1 MTFAARIDIDDSDGD
16 RVITNNEEIKV
27 ELTLREPTTGLTLSD
42 FELPSGLSID
52 ESSVTY
58 KNSIWDDGSL
68 YLDTISFLVNVAEG
82 INSTGNR
89 IRINSYSYDFLT
101 DTSAFDISTTSFRID
116 SVDPTLVIGT
126 EGDMSQPL
134 ANGESVKVTFS
145 FSEPVANFDA
155 IKVMLSPGSGTLTQF
170 KSESSSFYTAL
181 FTPNPGVYLNDSTIS
196 VNVGAYSDLYSNY
209 NTSGTSV
216 VFAIDTRDFIAPS
229 PTINIPAG
237 LVVTGPMEFT
247 VSFDEIVKGFDVTD
261 LFVSRGGLELI
272 STETQA
278 QSFIFRYVPDASLS
292 QDGENVSLAVLDNG
306 YTDLAGNFGKASAP
320 ASFMVDVVPPKL
332 AVSLADIELSSSA
345 SKRVTFTFSEAVKN
359 FGLDDVS
366 LSQSVGSLHDFQPED
381 ADGKV
386 YSAIF
391 TPQPNI
397 EQSDIKILVSD
408 TYADIAGNVGQYAE
422 SAIFDID
429 TLGPGVTIDLGA
441 SPDTHLIR
449 GESLELRFAFTEA
462 VKNFGLE
469 DISLSEAVGS
479 LNNFVQ
485 NDADGKV
492 YSVTF
497 TPQLDIERSGI
508 SITLSG
514 DYTDFS
520 GNKGVLHPSLS
531 FDMDTLAPS
540 LNIATNDTHLTRG
553 ESLLLTFTFSEE
565 VANFSA
571 DDVRLD
577 GAAVNLIEFT
587 EVNPGRMY
595 TAIYTPP
602 AEAIDSMNI
611 FSVVSGSYA
620 DLPGNQGMG
629 ASSERVSID
638 TMGREIFGTVGSDIL
653 VGTAGADRISGVPKS
668 GEGAGRGSV
677 DLLAGLSG
685 ADVFVLGTHSKAF
698 YNNGNNNSAGTK
710 DFASIID
717 FSRSEGDKIEVK
729 AGTYFFHELSIVK
742 LNGTGLYLDT
752 NNSGNWDAKDELTC
766 FLVGVATGSVS
777 VGQDLIQV

>member
-1 MTFAARIDIDDSDGD
+1 MTLPAS
-16 RVITNNEEIKV
+16 ITIVETKKDLVFTQNESIKIV
-27 ELTLREPTTGLTLSD
+27 LTLQEPTSGLSLSD
-42 FELPSGLSID
+42 FELPAGLTID
-52 ESSVTY
+52 QRSVTERY
-58 KNSIWDDGSL
+58 ATWTDGSR
-68 YLDTISFLVNVAEG
+68 YLETISFSVNVAEG

-89 IRINSYSYDFLT
+89 IKISFGSYDFLT
-101 DTSAFDISTTSFRID
+101 DTPSISILSQSFRID
-116 SVDPTLVIGT
+116 SVDPTLVIGL
-126 EGDMSQPL
+126 ERDVSQPL

-145 FSEPVANFDA
+145 FSEPVANFD
-155 IKVMLSPGSGTLTQF
+155 ISKIVLSPGSGTLTQF
-170 KSESSSFYTAL
+170 KSESSSFYTAF
-181 FTPNPGVYLNDSTIS
+181 FTPNPGVYLTDSTIS
-196 VNVGAYSDLYSNY
+196 VNAGAYSDLYSNY
-209 NTSGTSV
+209 NTSGSSA

-261 LFVSRGGLELI
+261 LSVSRGSLEFI

-278 QSFIFRYVPDASLS
+278 QSFIFRYVPDASLG
-292 QDGENVSLAVLDNG
+292 QDGENVSIAVLGNG

-320 ASFMVDVVPPKL
+320 ASFMVDVVSPKL
-332 AVSLADIELSSSA
+332 AVSLADIELSGSA
-345 SKRVTFTFSEAVKN
+345 SKRITFTFSEAVKN

-397 EQSDIKILVSD
+397 EQSDIKILVSGP
-408 TYADIAGNVGQYAE
+408 YSDIAGNAGQYAE

-429 TLGPGVTIDLGA
+429 TLGPDVTIDMGE
-441 SPDTHLIR
+441 SPDTQLTR
-449 GESLELRFAFTEA
+449 GESLELRFTFTEA

-469 DISLSEAVGS
+469 DISLSDAVGS
-479 LNNFVQ
+479 LDNFVQ

-508 SITLSG
+508 FIALSG

-520 GNKGVLHPSLS
+520 GNSGISHPSLS
-531 FDMDTLAPS
+531 FDIDTLAPS
-540 LNIATNDTHLTRG
+540 LSIATSDTHLTRG

-577 GAAVNLIEFT
+577 GAAVNLTAFT

-602 AEAIDSMNI
+602 AQTIDSMNI

-629 ASSERVSID
+629 ASSESVSID
-638 TMGREIFGTVGSDIL
+638 TVGREIFGTVGSDVLI
-653 VGTAGADRISGVPKS
+653 GTAGADRISGVPKS

-685 ADVFVLGTHSKAF
+685 ADVFVLGSHSKAF
-698 YNNGNNNSAGTK
+698 YNDGNNNSAGTK
-710 DFASIID
+710 DFASIVD

-729 AGTYFFHELSIVK
+729 AGTYFFHELSVAK

-752 NNSGNWDAKDELTC
+752 NNSGSWDAKDELTC